1 MPSPLLYV
9 SITTIVRLSY
19 LQPERGNKMFIT
31 KSEGAVLSIFPIT
44 CYLAPYYYYVDGN
57 EYTFKLMIL
66 FSVGVFFTFFR
77 VLKEPEELMYLDA
90 GTGGYWGEGWCLVPS
105 LLPFLRN
112 IGINFPWG
120 LRNRRLEELEERR
133 KNTDIHHYQDQREMG
148 YRVNVQTTLFAANT
162 NRLIESIIRWVT
174 GYEKGKI
181 ELFYQRIGLRIMIP
195 ALILGWG
202 ANFFFPKT
210 NQSNGSVQYS
220 QLVEVNKGEC
230 VKIPD
235 GVIVRI
241 AVWSLPTKYP
251 ENISDDIVIE
261 SDDKLYKWTWSRAVR
276 EKIIFTKQQIIQTKT
291 AKGDGKLCF

>member
-1 MPSPLLYV
+1 
-9 SITTIVRLSY
+9 
-19 LQPERGNKMFIT
+19 
-31 KSEGAVLSIFPIT
+31 
-44 CYLAPYYYYVDGN
+44 
-57 EYTFKLMIL
+57 
-66 FSVGVFFTFFR
+66 
-77 VLKEPEELMYLDA
+77 
-90 GTGGYWGEGWCLVPS
+90 
-105 LLPFLRN
+105 
-112 IGINFPWG
+112 
-120 LRNRRLEELEERR
+120 
-133 KNTDIHHYQDQREMG
+133 
-148 YRVNVQTTLFAANT
+148 
-162 NRLIESIIRWVT
+162 
-174 GYEKGKI
+174 
-181 ELFYQRIGLRIMIP
+181 MIP

-210 NQSNGSVQYS
+210 SKSDPSLQFS

-291 AKGDGKLCF
+291 VSGDGKLCF